1 MLERVT
7 AKQSNADGRLIV
19 LLARALERLGCRVV
33 VNAGGENLVRALGAG
48 TSISIESLRAHEGP
62 PWVEIQAQGLPNLL
76 HECVHVVLA
85 ERLDHDHGI
94 DYRAIPFDL
103 TTIAGRQVL
112 WDELSC
118 CVVSCAY
125 MCRPH
130 CDAPVDAWFVEQLE
144 IQPVFYGLES
154 DPARFIR
161 CVAAYLQS
169 DRKTCRA
176 TLARAY
182 RRVASLLAW
191 VGAPA
196 EIAHPAR
203 YLSAEELFSRQG
215 WLSR

>member
-7 AKQSNADGRLIV
+7 ANQSNADGRLIV

-33 VNAGGENLVRALGAG
+33 VDAAGENLVLALGAG
-48 TSISIESLRAHEGP
+48 TSISIEPPRAHCGL
-62 PWVEIQAQGLPNLL
+62 PWVEIQVQGLPNLL

-103 TTIAGRQVL
+103 GTVTGRQVL

-125 MCRPH
+125 MCRPD
-130 CDAPVDAWFVEQLE
+130 CDAAVDAWFVEQLE

-154 DPARFIR
+154 DPPLFFRR
-161 CVAAYLQS
+161 VAAYLQS
-169 DRKTCRA
+169 DRKTYRA

-182 RRVASLLAW
+182 RRVASLLEW
-191 VGAPA
+191 VGAPP
-196 EIAHPAR
+196 EIAHPPQR
-203 YLSAEELFSRQG
+203 LSAEELFLRQG
-215 WLSR
+215 WF